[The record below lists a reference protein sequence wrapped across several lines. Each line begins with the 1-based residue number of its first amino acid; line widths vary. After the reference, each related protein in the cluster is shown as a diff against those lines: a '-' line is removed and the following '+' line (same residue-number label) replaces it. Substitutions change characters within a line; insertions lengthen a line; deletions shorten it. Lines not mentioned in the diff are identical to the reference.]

1 VRYFEDFETI
11 TVRTAPGRYEVTEDE
26 IVEMGTRWDP
36 QPFHVDAEA
45 AKDSIFGGLVA
56 SSVHLFAI
64 AVRLG
69 STYPGKVAA
78 VTALGFKQLQWHSP
92 ARTGDLLRLR
102 STTLSTRRS
111 RSRPDCGIVESRS
124 EVLNQNDDLGF
135 SYEGAALIRRQPDGA
150 S

>member
-1 VRYFEDFETI
+1 MGTD
-11 TVRTAPGRYEVTEDE
+11 RTAPGRYEVTEDE

-36 QPFHVDAEA
+36 QPFHTDAEA

-64 AVRLG
+64 CVKLG

-92 ARTGDLLRLR
+92 ARAGDVLRLR
-102 STTLSTRRS
+102 STTTGTRVS
-111 RSRPDCGIVESRS
+111 RSRPECGIVESRS
-124 EVLNQNDDLGF
+124 EILNQKEELVF
-135 SYEGAALIRRQPDGA
+135 SYQGAALIRRRPDEP